1 LKAPIDGLE
10 DSNVSLLEVKLD
22 ASKLTAWA
30 SELSTRGMRNAIRR
44 AVDQSARYARK
55 VTIKVIAAD
64 IGVSASKIKAA
75 VPKIQTTTAGNLSAR
90 WTVKSMRISIAD
102 VSGAKISRGTGLQA
116 STERLTGGG
125 SASLDVSKAF
135 LVQMANGARF
145 VAYRKGKE
153 RLPLKGVY
161 AETPATALGQEGA
174 AANKAWKQEA
184 DKQLAARLPVEIQK
198 ALLKEGLSANT
209 PDLAD

>member
-1 LKAPIDGLE
+1 M
-10 DSNVSLLEVKLD
+10 SLLEVKLD
-22 ASKLTAWA
+22 TSKFAEWA
-30 SELSTRGMRNAIRR
+30 DELSARGMRNAIRR

-55 VTIKVIAAD
+55 VAIKVIAAD
-64 IGVSASKIKAA
+64 IGVSASKIRAA
-75 VPKIQTTTAGNLSAR
+75 TPKIVATSAGNLSAR

-125 SASLDVSKAF
+125 SASLDVQKAF

-145 VAYRKGKE
+145 VAFRRGKE
-153 RLPLKGVY
+153 RLPLKGIY
-161 AETPATALGQEGA
+161 AEHPATALGQEGA

-198 ALLKEGLSANT
+198 ALVTEGLSANT
-209 PDLAD
+209 PDIGD